1 MSGLRYGVHLPSF
14 VDPGALVDA
23 GALVERGVLT

>member
-14 VDPGALVDA
+14 VDPGTLVDPD
-23 GALVERGVLT
+23 ALVERGC